1 MRSFLLFFLSLPLL
15 HGQPADKDIVL
26 QAMRDE
32 LARSRSLRVIGDP
45 PYFIEYTL
53 DDAEMYGA
61 SANLGAL
68 VQERVNRIRNPRVR
82 IRVGDM
88 KLDNSNHIYSDV
100 YRGSRYDPGQFA
112 IDNNYEVL
120 RMGFW
125 LATDRTYKQALE
137 ALARKRASLKNVTE
151 TRQLPDFSPA
161 PPVTLLLPVERKT
174 IDSAVWRNRVKNLSA
189 VFASY
194 PKILTSEAETSISQT
209 ITYLAN
215 NEGSEIRYP
224 DNLATIRI
232 KASALAS
239 DGSTVRDHAMFFSV
253 NLGRLPEEDQLKKA
267 TLAVAQNVTAMASAP
282 VLESYSGPVLFE
294 GAAGAQ
300 LFAELLVRNFSY
312 FRRPVTDP
320 DRPLN
325 LPSGEL
331 EGRLGSRILPD
342 WIDILDDPTQKEWRG
357 IPLQGSYLVDMEGVV
372 PKPVQ
377 MVEKGVLKAYYT
389 TRQPIEGF
397 PASNGHARLPGFLGN
412 NTALAGNVFVKA
424 GQTSST
430 AQLRERILEMGKQ
443 RHKPFVIL
451 VRKMDFPSSAGFEE
465 LRRLGG
471 GRQGQTI
478 SIPLLVYKLFPDG
491 KEELVRGVRFRGLD
505 TRGLKDILAAS
516 DELFAFHY
524 LENRAP
530 FAHMDAGGYVA
541 GTTVVAPELLFEDV
555 ELEKIPGELPKLPLV
570 PPPPLTN

>member
-1 MRSFLLFFLSLPLL
+1 MRPFVLLFLALPLL
-15 HGQPADKDIVL
+15 HGQPADKDTVL
-26 QAMRDE
+26 RAMRDE
-32 LARSRSLRVIGDP
+32 LARGRSLRVIGDP

-53 DDAEMYGA
+53 DDSEMYGA
-61 SANLGAL
+61 GANLGAL

-100 YRGSRYDPGQFA
+100 YRGSRYDPGQFP
-112 IDNNYEVL
+112 IDDNYDVL

-125 LATDRTYKQALE
+125 LATDRAYKQALE

-151 TRQLPDFSPA
+151 TDQLPDFSPA
-161 PPVTLLLPVERKT
+161 PPVTLLLPVERKPV
-174 IDSAVWRNRVKNLSA
+174 DAALWRKRVKDLSA
-189 VFASY
+189 IFAAY
-194 PKILTSEAETSISQT
+194 PKILTSEAEASISQT
-209 ITYLAN
+209 ISYLAN
-215 NEGSEIRYP
+215 NEGSVIRYP

-232 KASALAS
+232 KASALAP
-239 DGSTVRDHAMFFSV
+239 DGSTVRDHAMFFSIH
-253 NLGRLPEEDQLKKA
+253 LDRLPDEEELRKA

-294 GAAGAQ
+294 GSAGAQ
-300 LFAELLVRNFSY
+300 LCAELLVRNFSY
-312 FRRPVTDP
+312 FRRPVSDP

-331 EGRLGSRILPD
+331 EGRIGSRILPD

-357 IPLQGSYLVDMEGVV
+357 ISLQGSYAVDMEGVV

-377 MVEKGVLKAYYT
+377 VVEKGILKAYYT

-397 PASNGHARLPGFLGN
+397 PTSNGHARLPGFLGN
-412 NTALAGNVFVKA
+412 DTALAGNVFVKA
-424 GQTSST
+424 GRTSPAT
-430 AQLRERILEMGKQ
+430 QLKTRVLEIGKQ
-443 RHKPFVIL
+443 RHKPFVIV
-451 VRKMDFPSSAGFEE
+451 VRKMDFPSSAGLEE

-491 KEELVRGVRFRGLD
+491 KEELIRGVRFRGLD
-505 TRGLKDILAAS
+505 TRSLKDILAAS

-541 GTTVVAPELLFEDV
+541 GTTVVAPELLLEDV
-555 ELEKIPGELPKLPLV
+555 ELEKIPGELPKLPIV
-570 PPPPLTN
+570 PPPSLTN

>member
-1 MRSFLLFFLSLPLL
+1 MRSLLLCVLSLPLL
-15 HGQPADKDIVL
+15 HAQPADKDIVL
-26 QAMRDE
+26 KAMRDE
-32 LARSRSLRVIGDP
+32 LARGRSLRVIGDP

-61 SANLGAL
+61 GANLGAL

-82 IRVGDM
+82 IRVGGM

-100 YRGSRYDPGQFA
+100 YRGSRYDPGQFPL
-112 IDNNYEVL
+112 DNNYEVL

-151 TRQLPDFSPA
+151 TSQLPDFSPA
-161 PPVTLLLPVERKT
+161 PPVTLLLPAGRKT
-174 IDSAVWRNRVKNLSA
+174 IDAAVWRNRVKNLSA

-194 PKILTSEAETSISQT
+194 PKILSSEAEVGISQT
-209 ITYLAN
+209 ISYLAN
-215 NEGSEIRYP
+215 NEGSEIRVP

-232 KASALAS
+232 KASALAP
-239 DGSTVRDHAMFFSV
+239 DGGAVRDHAMFFSID
-253 NLGRLPEEDQLKKA
+253 LGRMPEEDQLKKA
-267 TLAVAQNVTAMASAP
+267 AVAVAQNVTAMASAP

-300 LFAELLVRNFSY
+300 LIAELLVRNFSY

-397 PASNGHARLPGFLGN
+397 PTSNGHARLPGFLGN

-424 GQTSST
+424 GQSSSA
-430 AQLRERILEMGKQ
+430 AQLRTRILELGRQ
-443 RHKPFVIL
+443 RRKPFVII

-471 GRQGQTI
+471 GRDGQTI

-491 KEELVRGVRFRGLD
+491 REELVRGVRFRGLD

-541 GTTVVAPELLFEDV
+541 GTTVVAPELLFEDI

-570 PPPPLTN
+570 PPPPLAN